1 MAQVTELDVFALCL
15 GGNVF
20 GWALRDEAESFA
32 VLDDYANAGGNFVDT
47 ADVYSA
53 FVPGNSGG
61 ESETILGQWMRA
73 RGNRDRIVIATKV
86 GQLGTRP
93 GLTAANVR
101 AAAEDSLRR
110 LQTDRIDLYY
120 AHRDDSE
127 TPLEETH
134 GAFDELVREGK
145 LRHVTASNYSAER
158 LAEALS
164 ISEREGFA
172 SYVALEPPYSL
183 VNRDTFEGTLQDL
196 CVDRG
201 IAVFPYS
208 SLASGFLTGKYRSD
222 DGAVDS
228 VRAERVGQSY
238 MNERGFAALAALDD
252 VAGAHG
258 VPVSAVALAW
268 VRAQPGVVAPIA
280 SATTPGQLAELLSF
294 VALELTPAE
303 LERLAAATAA

>member
-1 MAQVTELDVFALCL
+1 M
-15 GGNVF
+15 
-20 GWALRDEAESFA
+20 
-32 VLDDYANAGGNFVDT
+32 
-47 ADVYSA
+47 
-53 FVPGNSGG
+53 
-61 ESETILGQWMRA
+61 LGQWMRA